1 MRKPAGADRW
11 LGKVRLRETP
21 LAGLDACERAE
32 PVGDAGDERSSVS
45 TGKPA
50 LGELVRLS
58 DRVYT
63 IAGDGSVAGGVSRGD
78 LSEPAGVSAASGVH
92 GFTRRRVESKRRA
105 MQG

>member
-63 IAGDGSVAGGVSRGD
+63 IAGDGSVAGGVSRRD
-78 LSEPAGVSAASGVH
+78 
-92 GFTRRRVESKRRA
+92 
-105 MQG
+105 